1 MQRLIFYGI
10 IVAFVVLLFLL
21 IDVVIY
27 WTLRIFLPKVTAHLV
42 NRVILCLMF
51 LTAGI
56 AFVVGHYITRH
67 QIVVNEVQIVSPR
80 VPEAFD
86 GYRIAQ
92 ISDLHLDSFG
102 KDEGRDFLKK
112 LAESLAATRPDV
124 IVFTGDLVTLRSA
137 EAIPFKQALAEIAN
151 IQRRDGKGL
160 VPVYSILG
168 NHDYADYVRGF
179 DQQRRNTDID
189 SLILIQEEAGWH
201 MLKNN
206 SVSLSRPLNDSVSQ
220 YIALIGVE
228 NIGEPPFSTYGDL
241 DRAMTPIGG
250 IHAADSLFSI
260 LLTHNPTHWRKEV
273 LPRTH
278 IDLSLAG
285 HTHATQL
292 RIGSWSPAKWKY
304 DEWMGLYDASHRSD
318 DPSLPYPEYQEG
330 NPQYLYVNTGIG
342 CVGPRVRIGVP
353 PEISVLVLTSGPIGN
368 RPVE

>member
-1 MQRLIFYGI
+1 MLSYSR
-10 IVAFVVLLFLL
+10 
-21 IDVVIY
+21 
-27 WTLRIFLPKVTAHLV
+27 VTSSH
-42 NRVILCLMF
+42 
-51 LTAGI
+51 
-56 AFVVGHYITRH
+56 
-67 QIVVNEVQIVSPR
+67 
-80 VPEAFD
+80 
-86 GYRIAQ
+86 
-92 ISDLHLDSFG
+92 
-102 KDEGRDFLKK
+102 
-112 LAESLAATRPDV
+112 
-124 IVFTGDLVTLRSA
+124 
-137 EAIPFKQALAEIAN
+137 
-151 IQRRDGKGL
+151 DGKGL

-206 SVSLSRPLNDSVSQ
+206 CVTLSSPLNDLASQ

-250 IHAADSLFSI
+250 IHAADSLFSV

-318 DPSLPYPEYQEG
+318 APSLPYPEYQEG

-353 PEISVLVLTSGPIGN
+353 PEISVLVL
-368 RPVE
+368 RKE

>member
-10 IVAFVVLLFLL
+10 IVAFVVLLLLL
-21 IDVVIY
+21 IDAFIY
-27 WTLRIFLPKVTAHLV
+27 LILRILLPKVTAQLV
-42 NRVILCLMF
+42 NKVILCLMF
-51 LTAGI
+51 LTAVI
-56 AFVVGHYITRH
+56 ASLVGHYITRH
-67 QIVVNEVQIVSPR
+67 QIVVHEVQIVSSR

-102 KDEGRDFLKK
+102 KEEGRTFIHK
-112 LAESLAATRPDV
+112 LADSLAATCPDI

-137 EAIPFKQALAEIAN
+137 EAIPFKQALAEIAS
-151 IQRRDGKGL
+151 IQRHDEKGL

-168 NHDYADYVRGF
+168 NHDYADYVRSF
-179 DQQRRNTDID
+179 DQNRRNTDID
-189 SLILIQEEAGWH
+189 SLIQIQEEAGWH
-201 MLKNN
+201 MLKN
-206 SVSLSRPLNDSVSQ
+206 SCVSLSRPLNDSVSQ

-241 DRAMTPIGG
+241 ERAMSPMGG
-250 IHAADSLFSI
+250 IHAADSLFSV

-318 DPSLPYPEYQEG
+318 APALPYPEFLEG

-353 PEISVLVLTSGPIGN
+353 PEISVLVL
-368 RPVE
+368 RKE

>member
-10 IVAFVVLLFLL
+10 IVAFVILLLLL
-21 IDVVIY
+21 IDVFIY
-27 WTLRIFLPKVTAHLV
+27 WTLRIFLQKATAHFV
-42 NRVILCLMF
+42 NRIILCVMF
-51 LTAGI
+51 LTVGI
-56 AFVVGHYITRH
+56 ASLVGHYITRR
-67 QIVVNEVQIVSPR
+67 QIVVHEVQIVSPR
-80 VPEAFD
+80 VPESFD

-102 KDEGRDFLKK
+102 KEEGRTFLKK
-112 LAESLAATRPDV
+112 LADSIAATRPDV
-124 IVFTGDLVTLRSA
+124 IVFTGDLVTLRA
-137 EAIPFKQALAEIAN
+137 ADAVPFRQAIADIAS
-151 IQRRDGKGL
+151 IKRHDGQGF

-179 DQQRRNTDID
+179 DRSRRNADVD

-201 MLKNN
+201 MLKNTCIK
-206 SVSLSRPLNDSVSQ
+206 LSRQPDDSTSQ
-220 YIALIGVE
+220 KIALIGVE

-241 DRAMTPIGG
+241 DKAMAPLGG
-250 IHAADSLFSI
+250 ITAADSLFSV

-292 RIGSWSPAKWKY
+292 KIGSWSPARWKY
-304 DEWMGLYDASHRSD
+304 SEWIGLYDARQQSE
-318 DPSLPYPEYQEG
+318 DPTLPYPEYQTG

-342 CVGPRVRIGVP
+342 CVGPRVRIGIP
-353 PEISVLVLTSGPIGN
+353 PEISVLVLKK
-368 RPVE
+368 E